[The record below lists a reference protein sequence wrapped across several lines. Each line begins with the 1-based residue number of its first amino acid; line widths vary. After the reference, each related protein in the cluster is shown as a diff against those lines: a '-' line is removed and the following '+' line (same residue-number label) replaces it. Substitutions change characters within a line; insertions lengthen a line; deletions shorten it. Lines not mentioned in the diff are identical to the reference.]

1 MKTKRNYRL
10 SDEEQQ
16 VIQRTMRHDKRPEVR
31 RKAQAIHLLH
41 RGHPVTEVAKM
52 VAVTRQTIYLWHDA
66 WLAGGVEGMVRREGS
81 GRLYKASPTYEHLL
95 EKALATDPAELGYE
109 FTVWTLDRLIQY
121 LYEKTGIL
129 LSDRTM
135 SNTLNR
141 LGYVY
146 RRPKRDLTHLHDPEV
161 MEQAMA
167 QLNEL
172 KKGGPPEPLSS
183 SLWTKRR

>member
-1 MKTKRNYRL
+1 MQTKRNYQL

-16 VIQRTMRHDKRPEVR
+16 VIQRAMRHDKRPEVR
-31 RKAQAIHLLH
+31 RKAQAIYLLH
-41 RGHPVTEVAKM
+41 QGHPVTEVARM
-52 VAVTRQTIYLWHDA
+52 VAVSRQTIYVWHDY

-81 GRLYKASPTYEHLL
+81 GRRYKASPTYERLL
-95 EKALATDPAELGYE
+95 EKTLATDPAELGYE

-121 LYEKTGIL
+121 LFEKTGIL

-146 RRPKRDLTHLHDPEV
+146 RRPKRDLTHLQDPEAV
-161 MEQAMA
+161 AQAMV
-167 QLNEL
+167 QLDEL
-172 KKGGPPEPLSS
+172 KKGGHPVPSSS
-183 SLWTKRR
+183 SLWTKQR